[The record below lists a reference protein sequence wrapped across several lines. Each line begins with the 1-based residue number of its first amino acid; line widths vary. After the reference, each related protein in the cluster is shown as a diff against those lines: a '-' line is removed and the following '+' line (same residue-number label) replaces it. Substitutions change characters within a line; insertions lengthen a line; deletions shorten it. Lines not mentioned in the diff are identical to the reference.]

1 MSSTTVL
8 VVCAVAPSGVVE
20 VMTIVLVPVA
30 SVTACENE
38 PSGPATVVAFVV
50 ALPWSVATST
60 MSMVAPGAALPVTVT
75 VPVAAD
81 WSAGA
86 VTVRVVPRCWWVTY
100 RATVWV
106 GVSTL
111 RRALRSATSRTN
123 EPAPQV
129 SGAADPAGF
138 PLTNPIEA
146 TVGSVPKGEDATVAA
161 SQSCS
166 GTRPTPDDPAIIALR
181 RAPAAGACPV
191 ERYCWAR
198 SPLSTGQMCPVPWF
212 DGAQGAPSVGQPLAV
227 T

>member
-20 VMTIVLVPVA
+20 VMTMVLVPVA
-30 SVTACENE
+30 SVTGVENE
-38 PSGPATVVAFVV
+38 PSAPAMVCAFVV
-50 ALPWSVATST
+50 ALPLSVATST
-60 MSMVAPGAALPVTVT
+60 MSMVAPGAAVPVTVT
-75 VPVAAD
+75 VPAAAD

-86 VTVRVVPRCWWVTY
+86 LTVRVVPCCWWVTY
-100 RATVWV
+100 RSTVWL

-111 RRALRSATSRTN
+111 RRAVRSAISRTN

-129 SGAADPAGF
+129 SGAAEPAGF

-146 TVGSVPKGEDATVAA
+146 TVGSVPKGEGATEAA
-161 SQSCS
+161 SQACS
-166 GTRPTPDDPAIIALR
+166 GTRPTPDDPAMIAVS
-181 RAPAAGACPV
+181 RAPADEACPV

-198 SPLSTGQMCPVPWF
+198 SSLSTGQMCPVPLF
-212 DGAQGAPSVGQPLAV
+212 DGAQGAPSVGQPLGV